1 MEVIF
6 HPTYAIIVNIK
17 LSMGGSVMKRVT
29 VLGLGSILLFAGS
42 SKAGPSIDF
51 EISVGAI
58 QQKPSGYVSYKPVSN
73 IVDRIDLKNDA
84 RIEDKTQ
91 PWARLKFEHPI
102 PIIPNIKLAYMPVN
116 FEGSGTLTRNI
127 TWGNFTFAAN
137 ANYALSVKLDR
148 VDATLYYNL
157 PFIKTATAGKL
168 DIELGLNVR
177 TIMFEGKLDGTTTA
191 PGNPRVS
198 ESASITLPIPM
209 GHIAAEI
216 KPINQLSLLGEV
228 NYIGYNEN
236 AHYDYRA
243 GLRLSSEGFVRAPL
257 KPFIEVGYRYEKLKL
272 AERDVQTD
280 LNVEGAYA
288 LVGMKF

>member
-1 MEVIF
+1 MWVIS

-17 LSMGGSVMKRVT
+17 LSIGGSVMKRVT

-58 QQKPSGYVSYKPVSN
+58 QQKPSGYVSYKPASD

-84 RIEDKTQ
+84 RIGDKTQ

-102 PIIPNIKLAYMPVN
+102 PIIPNIKLAYMPVK
-116 FEGSGTLTRNI
+116 FEGGGTLTQNI
-127 TWGNFTFAAN
+127 KWGNFTFALN
-137 ANYALSVKLDR
+137 TDYNLSVKLDR

-177 TIMFEGKLDGTTTA
+177 TIMFEGKLQGTVTGGVA
-191 PGNPRVS
+191 VS

-209 GHIAAEI
+209 GHLASEI
-216 KPINQLSLLGEV
+216 RPINQLSLLGEF
-228 NYIGYNEN
+228 NYIGYGKN
-236 AHYDYRA
+236 AYYDYRA
-243 GLRLSSEGFVRAPL
+243 GLRLSPVRAPL
-257 KPFIEVGYRYEKLKL
+257 KPFVEIGYRHEKLKL
-272 AERDVQTD
+272 DVEDVKTD
-280 LNVEGAYA
+280 INIKGPYA
-288 LVGMKF
+288 LVGIRF